1 MAWSERLGTVRKDEK
16 MSQLHMMVTITN
28 RNLAKKFVHF
38 YKEKGLDISAVT
50 VGMGTAA
57 SEILDYF
64 GLEGNEKSVLFHI
77 VTNEKWRE
85 VKHDLQK
92 KMQIDLPGMGIAFL
106 VPLSSI
112 GGKKALNYLTS
123 GQEFVKEE
131 ESTLKETKYEL
142 FVTIANQGYT
152 ELVMDAAREVHAAG
166 GTVIHAKGTG
176 VEKAE
181 KFLGVTLVAEK
192 EMVFIVVKKEQKNE
206 IMKAIMD
213 KAGLE
218 SKAKSIVFSLPVS
231 ATAGMRL
238 MEESAEEEELE

>member
-1 MAWSERLGTVRKDEK
+1 
-16 MSQLHMMVTITN
+16 MSQLHMMVTVTN
-28 RNLAKKFVHF
+28 RNLTKKFVHF
-38 YKEKGLDISAVT
+38 YKERGLEVSAVT

-64 GLEGNEKSVLFHI
+64 GLEGTEKSILFHI
-77 VTNEKWRE
+77 VTDETWKNIKR
-85 VKHDLQK
+85 DLQREMK
-92 KMQIDLPGMGIAFL
+92 IDIPGIGIAFL
-106 VPLSSI
+106 IPLSSI
-112 GGKKALNYLTS
+112 GGKKTLNYLTC

-142 FVTIANQGYT
+142 LVAIANQGYT
-152 ELVMDAAREVHAAG
+152 ELVMDAARRVHAAG

-176 VEKAE
+176 MEKAE

-192 EMVFIVVKKEQKNE
+192 EMVFIVVKQEQKNE
-206 IMKAIMD
+206 IMRAIMD
-213 KAGLE
+213 GAGLE

-238 MEESAEEEELE
+238 MEEEVSE